1 MTANETDPAGQ
12 GTAQT
17 RRLRSVLG
25 GLALLVI
32 GVGFLYVELWLATP
46 GKLNLQAL
54 GLGALM
60 AGGGAV
66 WLWTGMFPGK
76 PRPK

>member
-1 MTANETDPAGQ
+1 MSANQAPTSW
-12 GTAQT
+12 
-17 RRLRSVLG
+17 LRSVLG

-32 GVGFLYVELWLATP
+32 GVGFLYAELWLDTP
-46 GKLNLQAL
+46 EQLNLKAL

-66 WLWTGMFPGK
+66 WLWTGLFPGK
-76 PRPK
+76 PDSK